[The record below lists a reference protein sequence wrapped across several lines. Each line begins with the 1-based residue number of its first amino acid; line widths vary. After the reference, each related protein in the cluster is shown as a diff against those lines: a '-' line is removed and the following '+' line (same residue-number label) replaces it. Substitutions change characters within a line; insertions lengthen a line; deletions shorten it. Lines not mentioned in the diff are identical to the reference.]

1 MIIKQV
7 TNKIN
12 NNSIISL
19 IRWMIKRYKQK
30 LKTTS
35 ILGRILY
42 LFFFEKFGFTNL
54 CLLKMHVTI
63 IIFIIRL
70 LITFKYNKTE
80 MWMKL
85 NRLALSTVE
94 RSLLI
99 LTVERSWCLYL
110 CRFKYQCENI
120 TCMTEFSTYKDTYL

>member
-1 MIIKQV
+1 
-7 TNKIN
+7 
-12 NNSIISL
+12 
-19 IRWMIKRYKQK
+19 MIKRYKQK

-80 MWMKL
+80 M
-85 NRLALSTVE
+85 
-94 RSLLI
+94 
-99 LTVERSWCLYL
+99 
-110 CRFKYQCENI
+110 
-120 TCMTEFSTYKDTYL
+120 